1 MKKIMIATLSIG
13 IVMGLSTIAFA
24 NTGTKTE
31 IYKEELA
38 HFKTINPDITI
49 LEVDLVMKQRKQLDE
64 LYEQLEKLELNYG
77 IRVDN
82 TKDPNKEPKHLDDL
96 TTTQRENCLQ
106 LNIKIW
112 DEELQFLDVQY
123 KAGLIKE
130 DMYRTE
136 KKNFTYF
143 KDENV
148 KEKNQLHTN

>member
-1 MKKIMIATLSIG
+1 MKKIMITALSIG

-38 HFKTINPDITI
+38 HFKSINPSITSS
-49 LEVDLVMKQRKQLDE
+49 EVDSLMKQREQLDALHKQLDE
-64 LYEQLEKLELNYG
+64 LELSYR

-82 TKDPNKEPKHLDDL
+82 TKDPNEEPKHLDDL

-106 LNIKIW
+106 LSLKIW
-112 DEELQFLDVQY
+112 DEELKFLDAQY

-130 DMYRTE
+130 DIYRTD
-136 KKNFTYF
+136 KKNFQYF
-143 KDENV
+143 KDENA

>member
-1 MKKIMIATLSIG
+1 MKKIMITTLSIG

-38 HFKTINPDITI
+38 HAKSINPSITSS
-49 LEVDLVMKQRKQLDE
+49 EVDSLMKQREILDE
-64 LYEQLEKLELNYG
+64 LYKQINKLELSYG
-77 IRVDN
+77 ILVDN
-82 TKDPNKEPKHLDDL
+82 TKDPNKEPKHPDDL
-96 TTTQRENCLQ
+96 TKTQRENYLQ
-106 LNIKIW
+106 LKIKIW
-112 DEELQFLDVQY
+112 DEELQFLDTQY

-130 DMYRTE
+130 DIYRTDT
-136 KKNFTYF
+136 KNFQYF